1 MKRILIGATV
11 GIALLGVVA
20 LPVLAAVSGAGK
32 DNLSPNTTVAT
43 QKPKFSA
50 PVYDVSYTDPF
61 FGPVRCTGVH
71 LTFVHPA
78 AANTINVL
86 GNDTFM
92 CTSTSDG
99 PLTGVHSGDTL
110 SLGTIGGWISDYY
123 NLKGRTVY
131 AKSFTGIVWSP
142 DGYSYTATAVY

>member
-78 AANTINVL
+78 AAIFVFVRGIGCNISPVACVFNVSMKTIKL
-86 GNDTFM
+86 
-92 CTSTSDG
+92 
-99 PLTGVHSGDTL
+99 LT
-110 SLGTIGGWISDYY
+110 I
-123 NLKGRTVY
+123 
-131 AKSFTGIVWSP
+131 
-142 DGYSYTATAVY
+142 ATAAAIVAGGFLKRNSR